1 MKVDKEKIGKDLVDS
16 SSKIHTALGPGL
28 LESAYEACLAY
39 ELENRGYTIERQKP
53 QSIQY
58 ESLTIE
64 TAYRLDIVVN
74 DSVIIELKSVEE
86 ILQVHKA
93 QLLTYLRFSKIT
105 LGYLINFYTPLIK
118 NGITRMVLN
127 HTKYN
132 FAS

>member
-1 MKVDKEKIGKDLVDS
+1 MKVDKEKIGRDIVDS
-16 SSKIHTALGPGL
+16 SFKIHTTLGPGL

-74 DSVIIELKSVEE
+74 DSVIVELKSVEE

-105 LGYLINFYTPLIK
+105 LGYLINFYIPLIK

-127 HTKYN
+127 HTT
-132 FAS
+132 

>member
-1 MKVDKEKIGKDLVDS
+1 MKVDKEKIGKDIVDS
-16 SSKIHTALGPGL
+16 SFKIHTALGPGL

-39 ELENRGYTIERQKP
+39 ELENRGFTIERQKP

-64 TAYRLDIVVN
+64 TAYRLDMVVN
-74 DSVIIELKSVEE
+74 NSVIIELKSVEE

-127 HTKYN
+127 HTK
-132 FAS
+132 

>member
-1 MKVDKEKIGKDLVDS
+1 MKVDKEKIGRDIVDS
-16 SSKIHTALGPGL
+16 SFKIHTTLGPGL

-74 DSVIIELKSVEE
+74 DSVIVELKSVEE

-93 QLLTYLRFSKIT
+93 QLLTYLRFS
-105 LGYLINFYTPLIK
+105 
-118 NGITRMVLN
+118 
-127 HTKYN
+127 
-132 FAS
+132 

>member
-1 MKVDKEKIGKDLVDS
+1 MKVDKEKIGRDIVDS
-16 SSKIHTALGPGL
+16 SFKIHTTLGPGL

-74 DSVIIELKSVEE
+74 DSVIVELKSVEE

-93 QLLTYLRFSKIT
+93 QLLTYLRFGKIT

-127 HTKYN
+127 HTT
-132 FAS
+132 

>member
-1 MKVDKEKIGKDLVDS
+1 MKVDKEKIGRDIVDS
-16 SSKIHTALGPGL
+16 SFKIHTTLGPGL

-74 DSVIIELKSVEE
+74 DSVIVELKSVEE

-127 HTKYN
+127 HTT
-132 FAS
+132 

>member
-1 MKVDKEKIGKDLVDS
+1 MKVDKEKIGKDIVDS
-16 SSKIHTALGPGL
+16 SFKIHTALGPGL

-74 DSVIIELKSVEE
+74 DSVIVELKSVEE

-127 HTKYN
+127 HTK
-132 FAS
+132 

>member
-1 MKVDKEKIGKDLVDS
+1 MKVDKEKKGKDIVDS
-16 SSKIHTALGPGL
+16 SFKIHTALGPGL

-64 TAYRLDIVVN
+64 TAYRLDMVVN
-74 DSVIIELKSVEE
+74 NSVIIELKSVEE

-127 HTKYN
+127 HTK
-132 FAS
+132 

>member
-1 MKVDKEKIGKDLVDS
+1 MKVDKEKIGKDIVDS
-16 SSKIHTALGPGL
+16 SFKIHTALGPGL

-64 TAYRLDIVVN
+64 TAYRLDMVVN
-74 DSVIIELKSVEE
+74 NSVIIELKSVEE

-127 HTKYN
+127 HTK
-132 FAS
+132 

>member
-1 MKVDKEKIGKDLVDS
+1 MKVDKEKIGRDIVDS
-16 SSKIHTALGPGL
+16 SFKIHTTLGPGL
-28 LESAYEACLAY
+28 LESAYEACLSY

-74 DSVIIELKSVEE
+74 DSVIVELKSVEE

-105 LGYLINFYTPLIK
+105 LGYLINFYIPLIK

-127 HTKYN
+127 HTT
-132 FAS
+132 

>member
-16 SSKIHTALGPGL
+16 SFKIHTALGPGL

>member
-1 MKVDKEKIGKDLVDS
+1 MKVDKEKIGKDIVDS
-16 SSKIHTALGPGL
+16 SFKIHTALGPGL

>member
-1 MKVDKEKIGKDLVDS
+1 MKVDKEKIGRDIVDS
-16 SSKIHTALGPGL
+16 SFKIHTTLGPRL

-74 DSVIIELKSVEE
+74 DSVIVELKSVEE

-127 HTKYN
+127 HTT
-132 FAS
+132 

>member
-1 MKVDKEKIGKDLVDS
+1 MKVDKEKIGRDIVDS
-16 SSKIHTALGPGL
+16 SFKIHTTLGPRL

-127 HTKYN
+127 HTT
-132 FAS
+132 

>member
-1 MKVDKEKIGKDLVDS
+1 MKVDKEKIGKDIVDS
-16 SSKIHTALGPGL
+16 SFKIHTALGPGL

-64 TAYRLDIVVN
+64 AAYRLDMVVN
-74 DSVIIELKSVEE
+74 NSVIIELKSVEE

-127 HTKYN
+127 HTK
-132 FAS
+132 

>member
-1 MKVDKEKIGKDLVDS
+1 MKVDKEKIGKDIVDS
-16 SSKIHTALGPGL
+16 SFKIHTALGPGL

-127 HTKYN
+127 HTT
-132 FAS
+132 

>member
-1 MKVDKEKIGKDLVDS
+1 MKVDKEKIGRDIVDS
-16 SSKIHTALGPGL
+16 SFKIHTTLGPGL

-74 DSVIIELKSVEE
+74 ESVIVELKSVEE

-127 HTKYN
+127 HTT
-132 FAS
+132 

>member
-1 MKVDKEKIGKDLVDS
+1 MKVDKEKIGRDIVDS
-16 SSKIHTALGPGL
+16 SFKIHTTLGPGL
-28 LESAYEACLAY
+28 LESAYEACLSY

-74 DSVIIELKSVEE
+74 DSVIVELKSVEE

-127 HTKYN
+127 HTT
-132 FAS
+132 

>member
-1 MKVDKEKIGKDLVDS
+1 MKVDKEKIGRDIVDS
-16 SSKIHTALGPGL
+16 SFKIHTTLGPGL